1 MYDVVAI
8 GLRIKAR
15 REQLGLTLDDVAQR
29 IGITKGTVSRYEN
42 GVIAR
47 LKVPVLESIARV
59 LDMEPEDLIDPSSA
73 PTYGK
78 PVITADQI
86 RAYLD
91 TLSDAQLLDLL
102 QALTAKL
109 AERRADK

>member
-8 GLRIKAR
+8 GQRIKAR

-29 IGITKGTVSRYEN
+29 IGVTKGTVSRYEN

-59 LDMEPEDLIDPSSA
+59 LDMEPKELIDPSSS
-73 PTYGK
+73 PTYSK
-78 PVITADQI
+78 TTITPEQI
-86 RAYLD
+86 SNYFAS
-91 TLSDAQLLDLL
+91 LSDDQLLATL
-102 QALTAKL
+102 QELAAIM
-109 AERRADK
+109 AERRMDK